1 MQSRQELKNI
11 LTISDKI
18 SKENEELKLSVN
30 MSNVKTVQQE
40 RDRRHKA
47 VSEMW
52 QAKRDAENAIKEVQD
67 KADKREQALSKYE
80 ERLRVRDKIYCG
92 LLVVVLLI
100 SAFFHTEFFKDAKE
114 FFDVP
119 IDGLSQMWF
128 SCLKVAPDGSE
139 IERWLI
145 LILAPVLL
153 IGGLLALSYLAV
165 RLRLRWNIL
174 TISFCVVDL
183 ALCIYA
189 GSLLPFNCIYA
200 LLGLAVAYLLF
211 CSWADKRWDGYEDK
225 EHWERFQRELVW

>member
-1 MQSRQELKNI
+1 MQSRKEQKDI
-11 LTISDKI
+11 LTTLDNLN
-18 SKENEELKLSVN
+18 KENNKLNLLVN
-30 MSNVKTVQQE
+30 MSNVHTVQQE
-40 RDRRHKA
+40 IDRRQKA
-47 VSEMW
+47 ESDKWKAEKRA
-52 QAKRDAENAIKEVQD
+52 QDAIRDAQKKLDE
-67 KADKREQALSKYE
+67 RELALSKYE
-80 ERLRVRDKIYCG
+80 ERLRVRDRIYCG

-100 SAFFHTEFFKDAKE
+100 SAFFHTEFFADAKA

-119 IDGLSQMWF
+119 IDGLTAMWF

-153 IGGLLALSYLAV
+153 IGGLLALSYLLV

-189 GSLLPFNCIYA
+189 GSLLPFNSVYA

-211 CSWADKRWDGYEDK
+211 CSWADKRWDAYEDK
-225 EHWERFQRELVW
+225 ERWERFQRELVW